1 MYLQIMEQIRARIAA
16 GDWAPGKELPSIRAL
31 AAGLNVS
38 VITVKRAY
46 LDLESEGVIVT
57 RHGKGSFVA
66 DVNGLAGELKEEQL
80 EEHLDRGRRDRPACS
95 ASRPTNSRSVCA
107 AYTATWTRNN
117 ERQAHRNARRPQGLP
132 LLHARRPFAGP
143 RARADHGLRRTERRR
158 QEHHA
163 ATGHG
168 NDLARCRRDSRAGPR
183 DTRAPGR
190 AKRDVGYVSGGD
202 APAAARHARA
212 GTWNS

>member
-1 MYLQIMEQIRARIAA
+1 MYSGINISQTDARPMYLQIMEQIRARIAA

-80 EEHLDRGRRDRPACS
+80 EEHLTEAAEIGACS
-95 ASRPTNSRSVCA
+95 ASQPTNSRSDCA
-107 AYTATWTRNN
+107 AHTATW
-117 ERQAHRNARRPQGLP
+117 
-132 LLHARRPFAGP
+132 
-143 RARADHGLRRTERRR
+143 
-158 QEHHA
+158 
-163 ATGHG
+163 
-168 NDLARCRRDSRAGPR
+168 
-183 DTRAPGR
+183 
-190 AKRDVGYVSGGD
+190 KR
-202 APAAARHARA
+202 
-212 GTWNS
+212 